1 MIKTGKGKISKK
13 KSGNRKYDSF
23 WVYIPSNIA
32 KDSAFPFRDK
42 EEVVIELKGE
52 HLEIRKIYNLSD
64 LTKVYD
70 IEDATLPKII
80 ESKALINKDKPF
92 IYYHNEVYTYED
104 VNIISNQIANGLIK
118 QIKKLKLKNPN
129 ISLIFPN
136 NPGAL
141 FCWFAIAK
149 TGSVFVPISYL
160 LKKNLLEYVLKN
172 SNSEILII
180 DYIYLA
186 NVEEIYEN
194 LPKIKKIFIRNAPN
208 DYKYEDKYASFTEVF
223 SENLENPNI
232 HMNSFHPLEISYTSG
247 TTGIPKGVLYRNY
260 FTLSGISV
268 GRQLKDL
275 GFGDNIN
282 KFYCPL
288 PLFQG
293 LERYFLIIP
302 IMYHN
307 GSIIIAEKFDVST
320 FWSDIEKY
328 KPDGFCYYG
337 AHLTMLVNQLPSK
350 IDRNHSIKYAFGAGA
365 LKKIWDTFERRFGIQ
380 IIEMWSLVEGIGFT
394 INNEGSK
401 GGKLGSI
408 GKSARGVEIKIVDSE
423 GKELPPG
430 RDHIGEICAR
440 TRLPFELEYYN
451 LQEETITRKGED
463 RWVYTGD
470 FGYADHEGFIYYLGR
485 KSDMIHREKEIFFA
499 VDIEIVANSH
509 SLIVESAVF
518 EVSDSKSSENHLKIC
533 AVIQKGA
540 SITHKEFHNFLQQ
553 NLAYFMVPR
562 YIEFKEELPKN
573 ANELIQ
579 KFILRKEWESG
590 KSLKNSYDTK
600 STLEEKKK

>member
-13 KSGNRKYDSF
+13 RSGNRKYTSF
-23 WVYIPSNIA
+23 WVYIPSKIA
-32 KDSAFPFRDK
+32 KDSEFPFRDK
-42 EEVVIELKGE
+42 EEVMIELKGE

-80 ESKALINKDKPF
+80 ESKALINKNKPF
-92 IYYHNEVYTYED
+92 IYYRDDVYTYED
-104 VNIISNQIANGLIK
+104 ANIISNQIANGLIK
-118 QIKKLKLKNPN
+118 HLKKLKLKNPN
-129 ISLIFPN
+129 ISLIFSNHPE
-136 NPGAL
+136 AL
-141 FCWFAIAK
+141 FCWFGIAK

-160 LKKNLLEYVLKN
+160 FKKELLEYVLNN
-172 SNSEILII
+172 SNSKILII
-180 DYIYLA
+180 DYKYLA
-186 NVEEIYEN
+186 NVEEIYDN
-194 LPKIKKIFIRNAPN
+194 LPKIKKIFIWNAPD
-208 DYKYEDKYASFTEVF
+208 DYKYEDKYASFSEIF
-223 SENLENPNI
+223 SENSKNPNI
-232 HMNSFHPLEISYTSG
+232 HMNGHHPLEISYTSG

-268 GRQLKDL
+268 GRQLEDL
-275 GFGDNIN
+275 GFGSNIN

-302 IMYHN
+302 IIYYN
-307 GSIIIAEKFDVST
+307 GSVIIAENFDVST
-320 FWSDIEKY
+320 FWRDIEKY
-328 KPDGFCYYG
+328 KPDAFCYYG
-337 AHLTMLVNQLPSK
+337 AQLTTLVNQPPSK
-350 IDRNHSIKYAFGAGA
+350 IDRNHSIKYAYGAGA
-365 LKKIWDTFERRFGIQ
+365 LKKIWETFERRFGIQ
-380 IIEMWSLVEGIGFT
+380 LIEMWSLVEGIGFT
-394 INNEGSK
+394 INNIGSK

-408 GKSARGVEIKIVDSE
+408 GKAARGVEIKIVDSE

-430 RDHIGEICAR
+430 RDNIGEICAR

-451 LQEETITRKGED
+451 LQEESITRKGEQ

-470 FGYADHEGFIYYLGR
+470 FGYTDHEGFIYYLGR
-485 KSDMIHREKEIFFA
+485 KSDMIRREKEIFFA

-509 SLIVESAVF
+509 PLIVEGAVF
-518 EVSDSKSSENHLKIC
+518 EVSDTKSSKKYLKIC

-540 SITHKEFHNFLQQ
+540 SITPKEFYNYLEQ

-562 YIEFKEELPKN
+562 YIEFKEILPKN

-590 KSLKNSYDTK
+590 KSLKNTYDAK
-600 STLEEKKK
+600 HNI

>member
-1 MIKTGKGKISKK
+1 
-13 KSGNRKYDSF
+13 
-23 WVYIPSNIA
+23 
-32 KDSAFPFRDK
+32 AFPFRDK

-70 IEDATLPKII
+70 IQDATLPKMI

-92 IYYHNEVYTYED
+92 IYFHDEVYTYED

-118 QIKKLKLKNPN
+118 QIKKLQLKNPN

-136 NPGAL
+136 NPEAL

-160 LKKNLLEYVLKN
+160 LKKDLLEFILRN

-186 NVEEIYEN
+186 NVKEIYEN
-194 LPKIKKIFIRNAPN
+194 LPNIKKIFIRNAPN
-208 DYKYEDKYASFTEVF
+208 DYEYDEKYASFAEIF

-260 FTLSGISV
+260 YTLSGISV
-268 GRQLKDL
+268 GRQLEDL
-275 GFGDNIN
+275 GFGSNFD

-302 IMYHN
+302 IIYYN

-320 FWSDIEKY
+320 FWSDIEKF

-337 AHLTMLVNQLPSK
+337 AHLTMLVNQPPSK
-350 IDRNHSIKYAFGAGA
+350 SDRNHSIKYAFGAGA
-365 LKKIWDTFERRFGIQ
+365 LKKIWETFERRFGIQ

-394 INNEGSK
+394 INNVGSK

-423 GKELPPG
+423 GKVLPPG
-430 RDHIGEICAR
+430 RDNIGEICAR
-440 TRLPFELEYYN
+440 TRLPFELKYYN

-485 KSDMIHREKEIFFA
+485 KSDMIRREKEIFFA

-509 SLIVESAVF
+509 PLIVESAVF
-518 EVSDSKSSENHLKIC
+518 EVSDSKSSEIHLKIC

-540 SITHKEFHNFLQQ
+540 SITHKEFYKFLQQ

-579 KFILRKEWESG
+579 KFILRNEWKSG
-590 KSLKNSYDTK
+590 KSLKNTYDAK
-600 STLEEKKK
+600 STI

>member
-1 MIKTGKGKISKK
+1 MKIGKGKISRK
-13 KSGNRKYDSF
+13 KSGNPGYNTL
-23 WVYIPSNIA
+23 WVYIPSKIA
-32 KDSAFPFRDK
+32 KDKNFPFRDK
-42 EEVVIELKGE
+42 EEVLVELKGE
-52 HLEIRKIYNLSD
+52 RLEIQKIYNLSD
-64 LTKVYD
+64 LTKVYG
-70 IEDATLPKII
+70 IEDATLPKLI
-80 ESKALINKDKPF
+80 ESRAKISKNKPF
-92 IYYHNEVYTYED
+92 LYYRNEVYTYYD

-129 ISLIFPN
+129 ISVLFQNCPE
-136 NPGAL
+136 AL

-149 TGSVFVPISYL
+149 TGSLFVPVSYL
-160 LKKNLLEYVLKN
+160 LKKDLLEFVLSN

-180 DYIYLA
+180 DYTYLA
-186 NVEEIYEN
+186 NLEEIYDK
-194 LPKIKKIFIRNAPN
+194 LPNIKKIFIRNAPN
-208 DYKYEDKYASFTEVF
+208 DFKYEDRYASFTEIL
-223 SENLENPNI
+223 SENLENPNAHI
-232 HMNSFHPLEISYTSG
+232 NSFHPLEIMYTSG
-247 TTGIPKGVLYRNY
+247 TTGKPKGVLYRNY
-260 FTLSGISV
+260 YTLSGISV
-268 GRQLKDL
+268 GRQLEDL
-275 GFGDNIN
+275 EFGSNFN

-302 IMYHN
+302 LMYYN
-307 GSIIIAEKFDVST
+307 GSIIIAEKFDIST

-337 AHLTMLVNQLPSK
+337 AHLTALVNQPPSK

-365 LKKIWDTFERRFGIQ
+365 LKKIWETFERRFGVQ
-380 IIEMWSLVEGIGFT
+380 IIEMWALVEAIGFT
-394 INNEGSK
+394 INNVGSK

-408 GKSARGVEIKIVDSE
+408 GKPARGVEIKIVNSE

-430 RDHIGEICAR
+430 RDNIGEICAR

-451 LQEETITRKGED
+451 FQGQAMTRKGEE
-463 RWVYTGD
+463 RWFCTGD

-485 KSDMIHREKEIFFA
+485 ESDMIRKDKEIFFA

-509 SLIVESAVF
+509 PLIVESAVF
-518 EVSDSKSSENHLKIC
+518 EISDNNPLEKHLKIC

-540 SITHKEFHNFLQQ
+540 SITHKEFHKYLQQ

-579 KFILRKEWESG
+579 KFILRNEWNSG
-590 KSLKNSYDTK
+590 KSLKKTYDAMNTI
-600 STLEEKKK
+600 